1 MANRPRKIP
10 ELSAVTNVADT
21 DLFIVEQVSGN
32 TSTTFKITG
41 LNLKKSFIKGPYAD
55 DATANTAGVSIGT
68 LYYTSGGD
76 VKVRLA

>member
-32 TSTTFKITG
+32 TST
-41 LNLKKSFIKGPYAD
+41 LLS
-55 DATANTAGVSIGT
+55 
-68 LYYTSGGD
+68 
-76 VKVRLA
+76 